1 MLRILSAF
9 VLKAAG
15 PVPAGF
21 SVFLW
26 PTFAVYRPSRPRD
39 FLSDLPGALVPVVES
54 AVPYL
59 ESRYLRYLSRRQ
71 RLHDPSDPLGRTWL
85 PRETDALAYAACV
98 CAMTSPR
105 TQDVLRITKRGRE

>member
-59 ESRYLRYLSRRQ
+59 ESRYLRYLSRRE
-71 RLHDPSDPLGRTWL
+71 RLHDPSDPPRPHLVATGDGRSRL
-85 PRETDALAYAACV
+85 RRLRVRD
-98 CAMTSPR
+98 
-105 TQDVLRITKRGRE
+105 DVAPHAGRITYH